1 MQSKE
6 SSRIDYFVE
15 LKCGMLATVHYFVI
29 FDLIL
34 YAVVEKYDVVDTY
47 DHLKEVNRTN
57 TREIVNA
64 NRFLRKMMFLK
75 YGLHQIVVSLPNKYE
90 KT

>member
-1 MQSKE
+1 MS
-6 SSRIDYFVE
+6 
-15 LKCGMLATVHYFVI
+15 ATVHYFVI

-64 NRFLRKMMFLK
+64 NGFLRKMMFLK
-75 YGLHQIVVSLPNKYE
+75 YGLRQIVVSLPNKYE